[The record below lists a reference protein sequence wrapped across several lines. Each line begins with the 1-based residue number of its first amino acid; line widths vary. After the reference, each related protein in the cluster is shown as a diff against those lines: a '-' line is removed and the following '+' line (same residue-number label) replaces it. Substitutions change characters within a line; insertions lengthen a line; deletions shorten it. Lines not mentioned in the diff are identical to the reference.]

1 MTIEELF
8 GTLQQSVVE
17 EWRKHLE
24 TDKYRK
30 HMVLDEFY
38 KDMPELVDTFIED
51 YTGHV
56 GKKVENF
63 ENILD
68 IDGMTALEYLE
79 ALHDLCQEGYDLLPS
94 DAPELKSDLDSIKSL
109 IDSTMY
115 KLRELKEGL
124 QSLVD
129 YLNESLL

>member
-1 MTIEELF
+1 MEPSAYRGNKVSIPIKNIYYMLTYAFQELQNNGYKSIE
-8 GTLQQSVVE
+8 
-17 EWRKHLE
+17 
-24 TDKYRK
+24 
-30 HMVLDEFY
+30 
-38 KDMPELVDTFIED
+38 
-51 YTGHV
+51 
-56 GKKVENF
+56 VENF

-79 ALHDLCQEGYDLLPS
+79 ALHDLCQAGQDLLPS